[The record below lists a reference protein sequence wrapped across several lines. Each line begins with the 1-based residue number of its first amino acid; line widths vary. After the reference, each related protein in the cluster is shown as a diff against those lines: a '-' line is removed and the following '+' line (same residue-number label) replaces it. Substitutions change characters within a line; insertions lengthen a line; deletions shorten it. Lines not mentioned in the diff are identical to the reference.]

1 MSFQAEKR
9 LENFFDGPCRFCLH
23 VRHFVTTGLSMQ
35 KAQKSTLPRS
45 TGVTPP
51 DDLRDELR
59 ALVSS
64 IGEQPTLDR
73 LSISRPTFGRVM
85 AGLPVRVGTLAHI
98 REQLQTNA
106 SKGANHVA

>member
-1 MSFQAEKR
+1 MKQATRSKIPR
-9 LENFFDGPCRFCLH
+9 
-23 VRHFVTTGLSMQ
+23 
-35 KAQKSTLPRS
+35 AQ
-45 TGVTPP
+45 GVTVP

-98 REQLQTNA
+98 REQLQANA
-106 SKGANHVA
+106 SKGTAHV

>member
-1 MSFQAEKR
+1 MQQATRSKIPR
-9 LENFFDGPCRFCLH
+9 
-23 VRHFVTTGLSMQ
+23 
-35 KAQKSTLPRS
+35 AQ
-45 TGVTPP
+45 GVTVP
-51 DDLRDELR
+51 DDLRDALR

-106 SKGANHVA
+106 SKGTAHV

>member
-1 MSFQAEKR
+1 
-9 LENFFDGPCRFCLH
+9 
-23 VRHFVTTGLSMQ
+23 MQ
-35 KAQKSTLPRS
+35 HATRSNIPRAQ
-45 TGVTPP
+45 GVVVP
-51 DDLRDELR
+51 DELRDELR

-98 REQLQTNA
+98 REQLQATA
-106 SKGANHVA
+106 SKGASNEAA

>member
-1 MSFQAEKR
+1 MLKAEK
-9 LENFFDGPCRFCLH
+9 
-23 VRHFVTTGLSMQ
+23 S
-35 KAQKSTLPRS
+35 KLPRS

-73 LSISRPTFGRVM
+73 LDTNRMTLARIMG
-85 AGLPVRVGTLAHI
+85 GLPVQKGTLAHI